1 MADRMG
7 GVDTSIYNN
16 VSKPLDPFET
26 VGKMNQLRM
35 QQLQIDRGQV
45 DLVNTQMNTMRST
58 LAGLYAK
65 QDLSQRDIIDA
76 TGKLVAVGAIKP
88 QQAAVE
94 LSNAPRDP
102 AELRGWIGNH
112 LATVAAHHQQFQM
125 LTGTPSVVNDG
136 QQQQAVNINPLT
148 GQVNRMGGNAAV
160 MANRLSPGEAASPV
174 QGPPD
179 ASGAP
184 TVMPKATFA
193 ERTGVAPRGQYTGQR
208 LGGGGTMA
216 VALPPGQGEAQT
228 TVGGQSGKQLA
239 DDLQIAGNHKQAVYP
254 LTQAI
259 GALEKLGPTGTGPGT
274 ETVNQIRSFL
284 QSAGMP
290 LPKSSGDATKDYD
303 EAKKYLVQYA
313 MQNGGGGT
321 NDRLAAAFSGNPST
335 GISNAAA
342 TDVAK
347 SAVALARSKAA
358 APTEFARS
366 GLPESKYSAWLADYN
381 KRIDPVAFG
390 ADIMGPDKVKSYVA
404 KLSPQ
409 DKKRFVDTLRTAA
422 SAGILDIP
430 GAR

>member
-1 MADRMG
+1 MADRM

-16 VSKPLDPFET
+16 VSKPFDPFEMA
-26 VGKMNQLRM
+26 GKAV
-35 QQLQIDRGQV
+35 QLQRQHV
-45 DLVNTQMNTMRST
+45 ELVNTQMNTMRST
-58 LAGLYAK
+58 LGALYAK
-65 QDLSQRDIIDA
+65 PDLSTKDIIDA

-94 LSNAPRDP
+94 LSNAPKDP
-102 AELRGWIGNH
+102 AQLRGWIGNH
-112 LATVAAHHQQFQM
+112 LATAAANHQQFQM
-125 LTGTPSVVNDG
+125 MTGTPMVTNNG
-136 QQQQAVNINPLT
+136 QQQQFMNVNPLT
-148 GQVNRMGGNAAV
+148 GQVNRMGGNGATV
-160 MANRLSPGEAASPV
+160 QNMLSPGEAASPV

-179 ASGAP
+179 AMTGAP
-184 TVMPKATFA
+184 TVMPKAGFA
-193 ERTGVAPRGQYTGQR
+193 ERTGVAPRGQYTGAGQR
-208 LGGGGTMA
+208 LGMGGSMPVG
-216 VALPPGQGEAQT
+216 LPPGQGEAQT

-239 DDLQIAGNHKQAVYP
+239 DDLQMAGSHKQAIYP

-259 GALEKLGPTGTGPGT
+259 GALEKLGTTGTGPGT

-290 LPKSSGDATKDYD
+290 MPKSSGDATKDYD
-303 EAKKYLVQYA
+303 EARKYLVQFA
-313 MQNGGGGT
+313 MQSGGGGGT

-358 APTEFARS
+358 APAEFARS
-366 GLPESKYSAWLADYN
+366 GLPESKYSSWLADYN

-390 ADIMGPDKVKSYVA
+390 ADIMGPDKVRAYVS

-409 DKKRFVDTLRTAA
+409 DKKRFADTLRTAA
-422 SAGILDIP
+422 SAGVIDMP